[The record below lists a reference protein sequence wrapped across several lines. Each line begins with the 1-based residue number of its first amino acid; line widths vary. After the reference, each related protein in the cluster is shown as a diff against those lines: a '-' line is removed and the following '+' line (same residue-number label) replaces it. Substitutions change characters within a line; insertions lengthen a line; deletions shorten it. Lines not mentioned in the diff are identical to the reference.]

1 MFIFLSKFLPLF
13 IYPVGLVC
21 VLILLALLFWKRT
34 RFAKFALIVAFLT
47 LFIGGNRYLAN
58 TLARSLE
65 WQYPP
70 LPDDV
75 ELDAIVVL
83 GGSTEPAL
91 EPRQATEINAAGD
104 RVIYAAMRSR
114 EFPNAKILLSGGD
127 IQFLDQGSTT
137 PASDMAD
144 LLKMMDVTES
154 AMILQDRS
162 QNTYEDA
169 LFSCEI
175 LKAEGFQNV
184 GLVTSAMHI
193 PRSVAL
199 FEKQG
204 CKVIAAPTDYSIT
217 TAAWQKTWRPSPGE
231 FVINLVP
238 SYSNLSQVTKCMKEY
253 LGMFVYRL
261 RGWL

>member
-65 WQYPP
+65 WQFPP

-104 RVIYAAMRSR
+104 RVIYAAMLSR
-114 EFPNAKILLSGGD
+114 EFPNAKILLNGGD

-144 LLKMMDVTES
+144 LLKMMDLTES